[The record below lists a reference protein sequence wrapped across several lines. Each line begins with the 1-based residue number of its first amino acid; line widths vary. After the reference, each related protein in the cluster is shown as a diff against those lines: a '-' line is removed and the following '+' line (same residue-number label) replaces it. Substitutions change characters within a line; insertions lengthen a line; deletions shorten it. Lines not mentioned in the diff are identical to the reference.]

1 MPLYY
6 YRLCVEASIRTF
18 PCCFH
23 DFGTNFCQGK
33 GSFLY
38 SNGAVADW
46 LAVPTEA
53 SKVGFKLLMFGP
65 VLDNGPVGETA
76 T

>member
-1 MPLYY
+1 M
-6 YRLCVEASIRTF
+6 
-18 PCCFH
+18 
-23 DFGTNFCQGK
+23 
-33 GSFLY
+33 
-38 SNGAVADW
+38 ADW

-76 T
+76 TLCDQRQKKNAVSQLPQCRKTVMTPLRNIQ